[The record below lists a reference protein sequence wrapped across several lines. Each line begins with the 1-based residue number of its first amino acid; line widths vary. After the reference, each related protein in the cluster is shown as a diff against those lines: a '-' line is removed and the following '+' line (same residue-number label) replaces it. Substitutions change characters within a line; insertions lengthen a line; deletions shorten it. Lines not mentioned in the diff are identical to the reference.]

1 MEILAGK
8 ITLPKLISM
17 AKVEKK
23 QVKWLVPEYIPKGHI
38 AVMAGDGSIAA
49 ALSSGSRIF
58 F

>member
-1 MEILAGK
+1 MAGK

-38 AVMAGDGSIAA
+38 AVMAGDGGIAA